1 MKKKHL
7 PVERSDFG
15 QTLWEAGLS
24 KWCQEHGFTN
34 EKGEEHGRQ
43 DKIGVQPGVQSDKQ
57 FG

>member
-7 PVERSDFG
+7 PIEKSDFG
-15 QTLWEAGLS
+15 QTLWEAGLN

-43 DKIGVQPGVQSDKQ
+43 DKIGVQPGVQSDK
-57 FG
+57 